1 MNNRR
6 FDVVQA
12 GCNVAALSKIGVL
25 VDGTGDEAGNLGYF
39 LRIRTEDEGKAGG
52 EGGGRLHGGEG
63 KFGNIIAIK
72 VKLATAKQKSK
83 ADVYL
88 SVNPKV
94 PLI

>member
-1 MNNRR
+1 MNNRW

-12 GCNVAALSKIGVL
+12 GRDVAALSKIGVL
-25 VDGTGDEAGNLGYF
+25 VDGTGDEAGDLGYF
-39 LRIRTEDEGKAGG
+39 LRFRAEDEGKAGG
-52 EGGGRLHGGEG
+52 EGGGRLHSREG

-72 VKLATAKQKSK
+72 VKLVRAKQNSK